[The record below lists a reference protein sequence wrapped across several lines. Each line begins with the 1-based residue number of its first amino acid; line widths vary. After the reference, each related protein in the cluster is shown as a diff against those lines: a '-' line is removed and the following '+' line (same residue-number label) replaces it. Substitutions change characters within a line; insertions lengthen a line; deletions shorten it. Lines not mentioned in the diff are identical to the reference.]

1 LDFLARRWS
10 LQLNL
15 YSKEKMVDVALVES
29 IKVDTPLVDATM
41 EDTMAVDIP
50 IIEATTIEEIMVSTP
65 SIEQQQQDH
74 EN

>member
-1 LDFLARRWS
+1 LARRWS

-15 YSKEKMVDVALVES
+15 YSKEKLVDVTLVES
-29 IKVDTPLVDATM
+29 IKVDTSFIDATK
-41 EDTMAVDIP
+41 EDTMVLDIP
-50 IIEATTIEEIMVSTP
+50 IIESTTIEEIVVSIP